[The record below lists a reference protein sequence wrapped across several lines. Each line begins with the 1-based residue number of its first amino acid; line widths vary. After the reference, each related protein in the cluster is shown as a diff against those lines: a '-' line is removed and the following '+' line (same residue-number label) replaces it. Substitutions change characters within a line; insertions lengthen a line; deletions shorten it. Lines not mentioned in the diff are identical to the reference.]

1 MYTHKMLL
9 ACLATLICISAEAQR
24 DHSSQREARVQRNFD
39 ACVDNNARGQQNSR
53 KAMRNIEEQCRRRV
67 AGENNRQPLQGGRQ
81 RESVDA
87 TQRRELEGAP
97 QRRESAIER
106 RTGQVLR
113 NDESNTPG
121 GTLRRKGGD

>member
-9 ACLATLICISAEAQR
+9 ACLATLICVSAEAQK
-24 DHSSQREARVQRNFD
+24 DHPTKREARAQRNFE

-53 KAMRNIEEQCRRRV
+53 KAMRSIEEQCRRRV
-67 AGENNRQPLQGGRQ
+67 AAENNRQPLQGSRQ
-81 RESVDA
+81 RESEGA
-87 TQRRELEGAP
+87 TQRRD
-97 QRRESAIER
+97 
-106 RTGQVLR
+106 GQVLK